1 MTHEQ
6 KKEQETDRL
15 SRQTNPMDM
24 LQGLYLNSIEIKEV
38 DPRKLMPKEAPGHST
53 ADFGVPMFPLAKVLG
68 RDPTQIADNVVEQ
81 LKAANHPWIKNA
93 KVEGNYANIELDIN
107 IFGRDIVSQILA
119 EGSEY
124 GKEDVGQGRRIV
136 IDMSSPNI
144 AKRMSYGHLRS
155 TIIGDSLARI
165 YRATGHE
172 VIRDNHIGDWGTQFG
187 KLIEAIKLWGDEEA
201 IINSEDPV
209 GELQNLYVQ
218 FHDEIDKEMEQSK
231 EDIRQRL
238 LAGEDVKGYKDIV
251 ESLAQAVVKRKN
263 LGRNEVDMEKVEA
276 DAIDRLATSK
286 LEVKGREW
294 FKKLEGGDPEAR
306 RIWQLCIDLSMKEFE
321 KIYGILGVKFEEVLG
336 ESFYEPMLQD
346 VMREVSESDASS
358 ISNGALVVD
367 MQDANL
373 GVVGEDQKLYFQQ
386 LFEILRRLGHPI
398 GDNSTH
404 VYFGMVSLKEGKMS
418 TRKGRVILLK
428 DVIDEGLSRADALLA
443 EQEVFQE
450 NPELRADTARKV
462 AVGALKWNDLYQ
474 GAERSI
480 VFDWDTALNF
490 DGESGPYVQYAAV
503 RANTIL
509 EKAGTNIEEVKQ
521 LRVEETEEVYQSKP
535 ERELTKSLAQYS
547 SALTE
552 ALETNGPNKIT
563 EYVYKLAKLYSQ
575 FYREV
580 SVLRAETETQ
590 KATRL
595 RLCVATAHVIT
606 NSLGL
611 LGIEVPQRM

>member
-1 MTHEQ
+1 MTR
-6 KKEQETDRL
+6 DL
-15 SRQTNPMDM
+15 
-24 LQGLYLNSIEIKEV
+24 
-38 DPRKLMPKEAPGHST
+38 AT
-53 ADFGVPMFPLAKVLG
+53 ARHREDELG
-68 RDPTQIADNVVEQ
+68 
-81 LKAANHPWIKNA
+81 
-93 KVEGNYANIELDIN
+93 
-107 IFGRDIVSQILA
+107 
-119 EGSEY
+119 
-124 GKEDVGQGRRIV
+124 
-136 IDMSSPNI
+136 
-144 AKRMSYGHLRS
+144 
-155 TIIGDSLARI
+155 
-165 YRATGHE
+165 
-172 VIRDNHIGDWGTQFG
+172 
-187 KLIEAIKLWGDEEA
+187 
-201 IINSEDPV
+201 
-209 GELQNLYVQ
+209 
-218 FHDEIDKEMEQSK
+218 
-231 EDIRQRL
+231 
-238 LAGEDVKGYKDIV
+238 
-251 ESLAQAVVKRKN
+251 
-263 LGRNEVDMEKVEA
+263 A
-276 DAIDRLATSK
+276 DA
-286 LEVKGREW
+286 
-294 FKKLEGGDPEAR
+294 
-306 RIWQLCIDLSMKEFE
+306 Q
-321 KIYGILGVKFEEVLG
+321 IY
-336 ESFYEPMLQD
+336 
-346 VMREVSESDASS
+346 
-358 ISNGALVVD
+358 
-367 MQDANL
+367 
-373 GVVGEDQKLYFQQ
+373 VVGEDQKLYFQQ